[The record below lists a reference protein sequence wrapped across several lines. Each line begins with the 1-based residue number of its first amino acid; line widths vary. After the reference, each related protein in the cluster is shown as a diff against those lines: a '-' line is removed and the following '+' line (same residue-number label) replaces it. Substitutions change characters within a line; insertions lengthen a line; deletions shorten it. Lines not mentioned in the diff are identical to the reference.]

1 MHLLTTRIYS
11 KDLKT
16 AMQNKDT
23 NKLAVLRTILSQTL
37 NASKTSSP
45 IVTDMQ
51 MLALV
56 RKNAAASRAAAAE
69 FVAAGRP
76 DLAEKEKSQIKV
88 MEEYSCGVETVG
100 EEEVRKIVEETVK
113 TMKEKDGAKLQQGE
127 VLRRLFGK
135 DVLGDRNVERGEV
148 AKIVKEVLDRK
159 E

>member
-1 MHLLTTRIYS
+1 
-11 KDLKT
+11 
-16 AMQNKDT
+16 MQNKDA
-23 NKLAVLRTILSQTL
+23 NKLAVLRALLSQTL

-56 RKNAAASRAAAAE
+56 RKNTAASRVAAAE

-76 DLAEKEKSQIKV
+76 DLAEKEENQIRV
-88 MEEYSCGVETVG
+88 MEEYSGGVETVG
-100 EEEVRKIVEETVK
+100 EEEVRRIVEETVK
-113 TMKEKDGAKLQQGE
+113 GMRAEGAKMQQGE
-127 VLRRLFGK
+127 VLRKLFGK

-148 AKIVKEVLDRK
+148 AKIVKEVLERK